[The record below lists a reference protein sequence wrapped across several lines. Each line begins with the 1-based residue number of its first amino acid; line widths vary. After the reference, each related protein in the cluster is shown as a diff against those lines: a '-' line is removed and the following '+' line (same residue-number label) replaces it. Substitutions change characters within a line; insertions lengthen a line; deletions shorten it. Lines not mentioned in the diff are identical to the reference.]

1 MKKHSLFLIILVLP
15 FLSFAQNTPPSN
27 EELRQRANHSFVVL
41 KENVLLVRL
50 KSNIKKINA
59 LKEYGY
65 VVESKEFQNLKDVE
79 NREIVKSFKDEF
91 SFCDTYFFFS
101 ENSNLVRAKDF
112 SEPIFL
118 DENLKIDPSVVLPT
132 DSFLIAEFGHVMS
145 DPGPYKDFY
154 ISDPEDGFNKRTS
167 YWAGPNLRFGALIIM
182 NNQFVQI
189 RRPFPRYARTFDS
202 LPFLKR
208 SIVNTVARLNKKLFK
223 YEDSYI
229 SEFNYSGSSLK
240 LNR

>member
-1 MKKHSLFLIILVLP
+1 MKKHSLFLIIMVLP

-65 VVESKEFQNLKDVE
+65 DIKAKEFQNNQDVE
-79 NREIVKSFKDEF
+79 NKKIIKSFKDEF

-118 DENLKIDPSVVLPT
+118 DGNLEVDPSVVLPT

-154 ISDPEDGFNKRTS
+154 ISDSEDGFNKRTS
-167 YWAGPNLRFGALIIM
+167 YWAGPNLRFGALIVM
-182 NNQFVQI
+182 NDQFVQI
-189 RRPFPRYARTFDS
+189 RRPFPRYARTFAS
-202 LPFLKR
+202 FPFFKR
-208 SIVNTVARLNKKLFK
+208 SIVNTVARLNTKLFK
-223 YEDSYI
+223 YEEY
-229 SEFNYSGSSLK
+229 
-240 LNR
+240 

>member
-1 MKKHSLFLIILVLP
+1 MKKYSLFLIMMVLP

-65 VVESKEFQNLKDVE
+65 VVEAKEFQNIQDVE
-79 NREIVKSFKDEF
+79 NKEIVKSFKEKF
-91 SFCDTYFFFS
+91 NFCDTYFFFS

-118 DENLKIDPSVVLPT
+118 DDNLKIDPSISIPT
-132 DSFLIAEFGHVMS
+132 DSFLIAEFGHVMP

-154 ISDPEDGFNKRTS
+154 ILDNEDGFNKRTS
-167 YWAGPNLRFGALIIM
+167 YWAGPDFHFGALIVM
-182 NNQFVQI
+182 NDQFVQM
-189 RRPFPRYARTFDS
+189 RRPFPRYARTFAS

-208 SIVNTVARLNKKLFK
+208 SIVKTVVRLNKKLFK
-223 YEDSYI
+223 Y
-229 SEFNYSGSSLK
+229 
-240 LNR
+240 